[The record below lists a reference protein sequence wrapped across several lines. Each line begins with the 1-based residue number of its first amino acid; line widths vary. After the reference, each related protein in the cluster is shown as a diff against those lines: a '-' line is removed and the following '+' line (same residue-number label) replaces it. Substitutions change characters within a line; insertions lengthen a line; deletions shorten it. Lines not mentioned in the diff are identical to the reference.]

1 MRILTDEETTVQ
13 YVHAQEPYPDRWE
26 KLIACYRT
34 MWTVDQTKEFFYR
47 GIVTKTRSFKKRAI
61 LPEFRVVSSD
71 IKEFLDI

>member
-34 MWTVDQTKEFFYR
+34 MWSMSHTKEFFYR
-47 GIVTKTRSFKKRAI
+47 GIVTKTGSFKDRAI
-61 LPEFRVVSSD
+61 LPEFRVVVSD
-71 IKEFLDI
+71 IKAFLDI